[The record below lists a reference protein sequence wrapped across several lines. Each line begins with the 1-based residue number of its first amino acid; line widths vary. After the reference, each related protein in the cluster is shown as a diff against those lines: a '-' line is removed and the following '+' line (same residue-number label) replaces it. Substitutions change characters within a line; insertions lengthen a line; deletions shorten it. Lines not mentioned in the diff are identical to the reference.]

1 MSKMEI
7 QLSKLLKYDL
17 TKAISHKTVET
28 GGKTLVN
35 YVWCKVCAEIKT
47 QTEGLLSIKGSAKTS
62 ALAFINIIK
71 HQV

>member
-7 QLSKLLKYDL
+7 QLNKLLKYDL
-17 TKAISHKTVET
+17 TKAIGHKTVET

-35 YVWCKVCAEIKT
+35 YVRCKVCAEFKT
-47 QTEGLLSIKGSAKTS
+47 QVEGLLSIKGSAKTS
-62 ALAFINIIK
+62 GLAFINITK